1 MDIKS
6 YILTIVSVVV
16 FSVFAEAIMPEGT
29 TRKQIT
35 LVVGVVIL
43 ITISK
48 PVLKFTADLS
58 SYKNFSGNSSQSTS
72 VVNDL
77 GDRLESAVAGSVYTD
92 FKIKLSRRIEEE
104 VKNRFLISCSAD
116 VTIENG
122 MVSYVKI
129 FTDENEEI
137 KTYIERN
144 FAIKCMFEKGG
155 K

>member
-29 TRKQIT
+29 TKKQIT

-48 PVLKFTADLS
+48 PVLKITTDLS
-58 SYKNFSGNSSQSTS
+58 SYQNFSGNYSQSTS

-77 GDRLESAVAGSVYTD
+77 GDRLESAVTGSIYTD
-92 FKIKLSRRIEEE
+92 FKIKLNRLIEEE
-104 VKNRFLISCSAD
+104 IKNRFLISCSAEA
-116 VTIENG
+116 TIENG
-122 MVSYVKI
+122 MISYMKI

-144 FAIKCMFEKGG
+144 FGIKCVFEKGG